1 MTMQRLIAGAVLGLG
16 LSATAVLV
24 GPAATAD
31 PSVAAPPNS
40 LTMSCADFVALDE
53 PTQEAVANAV
63 IAGNRTKINANNYIL
78 AASLARMQ
86 CKFNPTYT
94 VNRALG
100 GPPV

>member
-1 MTMQRLIAGAVLGLG
+1 M
-16 LSATAVLV
+16 
-24 GPAATAD
+24 
-31 PSVAAPPNS
+31 
-40 LTMSCADFVALDE
+40 
-53 PTQEAVANAV
+53 

>member
-1 MTMQRLIAGAVLGLG
+1 MTMQRLLTGAVLGLG

-24 GPAATAD
+24 AATTTAA
-31 PSVAAPPNS
+31 PTVAAPPNS
-40 LTMSCADFVALDE
+40 LTMSCADYLALDQ
-53 PTQEAVANAV
+53 PTQEAVANAL
-63 IAGNRTKINANNYIL
+63 IAGNRTKINPNNYIL

-100 GPPV
+100 GPSV

>member
-1 MTMQRLIAGAVLGLG
+1 MTMQKLLAGSVLGLG
-16 LSATAVLV
+16 LSATAVLLA
-24 GPAATAD
+24 PTASAD
-31 PSVAAPPNS
+31 PTVAAPPNS
-40 LTMSCADFVALDE
+40 LTMSCADYVGLDE

-94 VNRALG
+94 VNRALDR
-100 GPPV
+100 PSV